1 MTLMFG
7 YAMLVVSGALPF
19 LFYRFLKGPSVPDRV
34 VALEA
39 VVALVVAL
47 LVLNAYF
54 LDSSV
59 YIDAALVLSIFGF
72 ISTVAIAKYLERGD
86 LFAS

>member
-1 MTLMFG
+1 MTLMYG
-7 YAMLVVSGALPF
+7 YAMIVISGALP
-19 LFYRFLKGPSVPDRV
+19 LLLYRFLRGPSVPDRV

-54 LDSSV
+54 LDSSL

>member
-1 MTLMFG
+1 MI
-7 YAMLVVSGALPF
+7 AMVGIIPIVL
-19 LFYRFLKGPSVPDRV
+19 YRFVKGPSLPDRV

-39 VVALVVAL
+39 VVSMVVAL
-47 LVLNAYF
+47 LVLNSY
-54 LDSSV
+54 LLQSSV

-86 LFAS
+86 IFA

>member
-1 MTLMFG
+1 MTGDMAFVFG
-7 YAMLVVSGALPF
+7 VLGV
-19 LFYRFLKGPSVPDRV
+19 
-34 VALEA
+34 A
-39 VVALVVAL
+39 VVQFAGGRVRLDVVAL

-54 LDSSV
+54 LDSSL

>member
-1 MTLMFG
+1 VTLMFG
-7 YAMLVVSGALPF
+7 VAMIILSGTLP
-19 LFYRFLKGPSVPDRV
+19 LLLYRFLKGPSIPDRV

-39 VVALVVAL
+39 VVAVVIAL

-54 LDSSV
+54 LGSSL

>member
-1 MTLMFG
+1 MTLMYG
-7 YAMLVVSGALPF
+7 YAMLAIAGALPF
-19 LFYRFLKGPSVPDRV
+19 LIYRFLRGPSIPDRV

-39 VVALVVAL
+39 VVALVVGL
-47 LVLNAYF
+47 LILNAYF
-54 LDSSV
+54 LDSSL

>member
-1 MTLMFG
+1 MSMFA
-7 YAMLVVSGALPF
+7 YSMIALAAVIPLVI
-19 LFYRFLKGPSVPDRV
+19 YRFVRGPSIPDRV

-39 VVALVVAL
+39 VVSIVAAL
-47 LVLNAYF
+47 LVLNSYLQA
-54 LDSSV
+54 SSV

-86 LFAS
+86 IFG

>member
-1 MTLMFG
+1 MTLMYG
-7 YAMLVVSGALPF
+7 YAMIVLGGVLP
-19 LFYRFLKGPSVPDRV
+19 LLLYRFLRGPSVPDRV

-54 LDSSV
+54 LDSPL

>member
-1 MTLMFG
+1 MTLMYG
-7 YAMLVVSGALPF
+7 VAMILLSGALP
-19 LFYRFLKGPSVPDRV
+19 LLLYRFLKGPSIPDRV
-34 VALEA
+34 VGLEA
-39 VVALVVAL
+39 VVAVVIAL

-54 LDSSV
+54 LDSSL

>member
-1 MTLMFG
+1 MSFA
-7 YAMLVVSGALPF
+7 YAMIAMVGIIPIVL
-19 LFYRFLKGPSVPDRV
+19 YRFVRGPSLPDRV

-39 VVALVVAL
+39 VVSMVVAL
-47 LVLNAYF
+47 LVLNSY
-54 LDSSV
+54 LLRSSV

-86 LFAS
+86 LFA

>member
-1 MTLMFG
+1 MTLMYG
-7 YAMLVVSGALPF
+7 YAMVVIGGALPF
-19 LFYRFLKGPSVPDRV
+19 LVYRFLRGPSLPDRV

-39 VVALVVAL
+39 VVAVVVAL

-54 LDSSV
+54 LGSSL
-59 YIDAALVLSIFGF
+59 YIDAALVLSLFGF

>member
-1 MTLMFG
+1 MYG
-7 YAMLVVSGALPF
+7 YAMIVISGVLPF
-19 LFYRFLKGPSVPDRV
+19 LLYRFLRGPSIPDRV

-47 LVLNAYF
+47 LVLNANF
-54 LDSSV
+54 LDSPLS
-59 YIDAALVLSIFGF
+59 IDAALVLSIFGF

>member
-1 MTLMFG
+1 MTLMYG
-7 YAMLVVSGALPF
+7 YAMIVIAGALPF
-19 LFYRFLKGPSVPDRV
+19 LVYRFLRGPSVPDRV

-39 VVALVVAL
+39 VVALVVGL

-54 LDSSV
+54 LGSSL

>member
-1 MTLMFG
+1 MSFA
-7 YAMLVVSGALPF
+7 YAMVVLAGIIPIAL
-19 LFYRFLKGPSVPDRV
+19 YRFIRGPSTPDRV

-39 VVALVVAL
+39 VVSMVVAL
-47 LVLNAYF
+47 LALNAY
-54 LDSSV
+54 LQGSSV

-86 LFAS
+86 VFA

>member
-1 MTLMFG
+1 MTLMYG
-7 YAMLVVSGALPF
+7 YAMIVLSGALP
-19 LFYRFLKGPSVPDRV
+19 LLLYRFLRGPSVPDRV

-54 LDSSV
+54 LDSSL

>member
-1 MTLMFG
+1 MYG
-7 YAMLVVSGALPF
+7 YAMIVIAGALPF
-19 LFYRFLKGPSVPDRV
+19 LVYRFLKGPSIPDRV

-39 VVALVVAL
+39 VVALVIGL
-47 LVLNAYF
+47 LILNAYF
-54 LDSSV
+54 LGSSL

>member
-1 MTLMFG
+1 MYG
-7 YAMLVVSGALPF
+7 VAMIALSAALP
-19 LFYRFLKGPSVPDRV
+19 LLVYRFFKGPSVPDRV

-39 VVALVVAL
+39 VVALVVGL

-54 LDSSV
+54 LGSSL

>member
-1 MTLMFG
+1 MYGF
-7 YAMLVVSGALPF
+7 AMIVISGALP
-19 LFYRFLKGPSVPDRV
+19 LLLYRFLRGPSIPDRV

-54 LDSSV
+54 LDSSL